1 MSSLVAGFVVRIHK
15 RAVSAQR
22 DTTPGSIV
30 PDSKLVKQS
39 GSNEEVQKSPTV
51 VTLDSPKQASISLLA

>member
-1 MSSLVAGFVVRIHK
+1 MSSLVAGFVVWIHK
-15 RAVSAQR
+15 RAASAQR

-39 GSNEEVQKSPTV
+39 GSNEKVQKIPIV
-51 VTLDSPKQASISLLA
+51 VTLDSPKQASNSLMA